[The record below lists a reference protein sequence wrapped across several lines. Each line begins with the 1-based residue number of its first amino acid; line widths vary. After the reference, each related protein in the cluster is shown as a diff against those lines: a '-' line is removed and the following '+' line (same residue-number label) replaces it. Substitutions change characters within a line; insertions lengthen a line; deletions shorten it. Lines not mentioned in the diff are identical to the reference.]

1 MQFFA
6 EFAANLANFAETKS
20 WYGEGTELV
29 RRGSSDD
36 ILWGGLQKHGKK
48 FGRYQIFSYICTVLK
63 DKCYE
68 NSSRLYSN
76 N

>member
-1 MQFFA
+1 MNVSKFY
-6 EFAANLANFAETKS
+6 N
-20 WYGEGTELV
+20 
-29 RRGSSDD
+29 D
-36 ILWGGLQKHGKK
+36 ILWDELQKLGKK
-48 FGRYQIFSYICTVLK
+48 FRRYQIITYICTVLK